1 MSRCVNCSLSLVHPQ
16 PRRQVGEITDV
27 VLRILQSWINPAT
40 VHRLERVCLPC
51 WTSAYRT
58 VRRQYDQSRQQLIL
72 EEEAVTLQGNVDVP
86 TTSRQ
91 QLVDA
96 SMSSRDPSIPT
107 PPPQPEHQLHHV
119 MNVICNPKIVSRI
132 YKRAAASS
140 RHCIFSECEHTERV
154 LVPSIIKE
162 MLLLDH
168 KLYIPASTRICS
180 HHLNMGAWGELQFH
194 YNDFTGSQMDDM
206 MSIMD
211 RASRRQFGFSNIRE
225 MHPHLCH
232 YWLGINPE
240 QFYQLLSHIPQL
252 THEVP
257 CPSQIHPL
265 SRKKFCKNQKKTPTI
280 ETTEVASFIVVS
292 PPYLDAH
299 STNISATTF
308 SSTELQNTSVIAE
321 ISSPSAINEPP
332 TSNLTLERETI
343 VDTRSTHSRARSR
356 NSTQRHISSN
366 AGSSTTSVI
375 NYLKNRDASKANY
388 DDIDHICLG
397 YAKTI
402 KKFPAERQALVK
414 FQMAKLLMEQE
425 LEHIHKRSPITD
437 RSTDVSEYFRNFA
450 SNESNN
456 TEESIILIN
465 LKLKIYDWLLVCVF
479 K

>member
-27 VLRILQSWINPAT
+27 MLKILQSWINPAT
-40 VHRLERVCLPC
+40 VSTEDLLCQECFIILERTSLTSSSGSVIERVYGHQQVCFVCGSSILRAKTHRVLIDSPEGNVIASCITPQQVHRLERVCLPC

-58 VRRQYDQSRQQLIL
+58 VRRQTQYDQSRQQLIL

-140 RHCIFSECEHTERV
+140 RHCIFSECEHTECL

-211 RASRRQFGFSNIRE
+211 RASRRQFDFSNIRE

-257 CPSQIHPL
+257 CPSVAL
-265 SRKKFCKNQKKTPTI
+265 SILLVKLRTGDSN
-280 ETTEVASFIVVS
+280 ER
-292 PPYLDAH
+292 L
-299 STNISATTF
+299 STLFRLPRS
-308 SSTELQNTSVIAE
+308 
-321 ISSPSAINEPP
+321 
-332 TSNLTLERETI
+332 TLER
-343 VDTRSTHSRARSR
+343 
-356 NSTQRHISSN
+356 
-366 AGSSTTSVI
+366 
-375 NYLKNRDASKANY
+375 YMSKARN
-388 DDIDHICLG
+388 CL
-397 YAKTI
+397 
-402 KKFPAERQALVK
+402 AESFVPLFLGIAS
-414 FQMAKLLMEQE
+414 F
-425 LEHIHKRSPITD
+425 S
-437 RSTDVSEYFRNFA
+437 YFYTNFWHY
-450 SNESNN
+450 
-456 TEESIILIN
+456 LQ
-465 LKLKIYDWLLVCVF
+465 K
-479 K
+479 